1 MTSQRLLQLIT
12 GIIVSLLA
20 VLLLGGLLKVTGF
33 VLSLGFNTLLLL
45 LLVAVVIRFYSIL
58 KQKR

>member
-58 KQKR
+58 KQKL